1 MTIPNAPQLQS
12 IVERIERL
20 EGEKDA
26 LMTDIKEVYTE
37 AKSHGFDAPT
47 IRRVIA
53 ERAKDRAKRA
63 EQLELFDIYWNALE
77 GGK

>member
-20 EGEKDA
+20 ESEKDA
-26 LMTDIKEVYTE
+26 LMTDIKEVYKE

-63 EQLELFDIYWNALE
+63 EQLELFDIYWNAVE
-77 GGK
+77 GAQ